1 MSSPSASLSSV
12 LDNPDKFLKLDKD
25 LSVEEVEE
33 FFRDSDEEEEEVAE
47 EEEASSSGDTDTEDK
62 FEMLPTEAEK
72 QMFQEDMKQFKAGV
86 AQERQVSDDSVKL
99 IVVVMEQVK

>member
-1 MSSPSASLSSV
+1 MSSPSDSLSSV
-12 LDNPDKFLKLDKD
+12 LDNPDKVLKLDKD
-25 LSVEEVEE
+25 LSVEEFEE
-33 FFRDSDEEEEEVAE
+33 FFRDSDEEEVAE
-47 EEEASSSGDTDTEDK
+47 EDEASSSGDTDTEDK

-99 IVVVMEQVK
+99 NVVMMEQVK

>member
-1 MSSPSASLSSV
+1 MSSPSDSLSSV
-12 LDNPDKFLKLDKD
+12 LNNPDKVLKLDKD

-33 FFRDSDEEEEEVAE
+33 FFRDSDEEEVAE
-47 EEEASSSGDTDTEDK
+47 EEGASSSGDTDTEDK

-72 QMFQEDMKQFKAGV
+72 KMFQEDMKQFKAGV

>member
-12 LDNPDKFLKLDKD
+12 LDNPDKVLKLDKD

-33 FFRDSDEEEEEVAE
+33 FFRDSEEEEVAE
-47 EEEASSSGDTDTEDK
+47 EDEASSSGDTDTEDK

-86 AQERQVSDDSVKL
+86 AQERQVSDESVNRN
-99 IVVVMEQVK
+99 VVMMEQVK

>member
-1 MSSPSASLSSV
+1 MSSPSDSLSSV
-12 LDNPDKFLKLDKD
+12 LDNPDKVLKLDKD

-33 FFRDSDEEEEEVAE
+33 FFRDSDEEEVAE

-86 AQERQVSDDSVKL
+86 AQERQVSDNSVKL
-99 IVVVMEQVK
+99 NVVVMEQVK